1 MNTIRRDVFSL
12 NLHFVMFDLF
22 DFSRGQDVGA
32 SRDSGTMV
40 PRGTWRKLGHDEF
53 WGKEWM
59 AVLDLFCFAELKSG
73 FLNSCQRFLAL
84 RLIFDEEELHHIFF
98 FFDLRLTLELV
109 RRWEIVGKNGRNCS
123 GLGRCLCDTSERCGK
138 RSPSAVSMPS
148 RCCRRCF
155 GFGLWLVVQ
164 GSNQRF
170 HIQHV

>member
-1 MNTIRRDVFSL
+1 MFPFFEPMNTIRRDVFSL

-32 SRDSGTMV
+32 SRDSAMV

-59 AVLDLFCFAELKSG
+59 AFFFFGFAELKSG

-98 FFDLRLTLELV
+98 FRFEVDSGAGAE
-109 RRWEIVGKNGRNCS
+109 VGNC
-123 GLGRCLCDTSERCGK
+123 
-138 RSPSAVSMPS
+138 
-148 RCCRRCF
+148 
-155 GFGLWLVVQ
+155 
-164 GSNQRF
+164 
-170 HIQHV
+170 